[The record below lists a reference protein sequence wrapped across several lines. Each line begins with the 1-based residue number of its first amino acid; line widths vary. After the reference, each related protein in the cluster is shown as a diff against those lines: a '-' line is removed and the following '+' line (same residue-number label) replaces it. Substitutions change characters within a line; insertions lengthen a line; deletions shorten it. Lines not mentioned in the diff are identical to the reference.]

1 MPETRWLAAGL
12 CLLVLAGCASREV
25 LEPLPGEPPPGTD
38 LSGTFELSS
47 DRGEIER
54 RISAAIR
61 ATDGAGNRV
70 VFRPPDAAATGD
82 RRDSGRVNSGLVYVF
97 LETGDT
103 LKITQTASALFVSF
117 DRAVVEEYRF
127 GENREVRVGQAK
139 AQRVSGWVDADY
151 VIETLGRNGMKLTER
166 YQLSADGDTLV
177 RRMTFRSKADDTR
190 TVIERYARAKE
201 GRQTR

>member
-1 MPETRWLAAGL
+1 MLESRWLAAGL
-12 CLLVLAGCASREV
+12 CLLLVAGCASREV
-25 LEPLPGEPPPGTD
+25 LEPLPGEPPAGTD
-38 LSGTFELSS
+38 LSGYFELSS

-61 ATDGAGNRV
+61 ATDGAGDRV
-70 VFRPPDAAATGD
+70 VLRPPEPAARGG
-82 RRDSGRVNSGLVYVF
+82 RRNAGRVNSGLVYVF
-97 LETGDT
+97 LETGET

-127 GENREVRVGQAK
+127 GENREVRVGQAT
-139 AQRVSGWVDADY
+139 AQRVSGWVDGDY

-166 YQLSADGDTLV
+166 YQLSDDGDTLV
-177 RRMTFRSKADDTR
+177 RRMTFRSKGDETR
-190 TVIERYARAKE
+190 TVIERYARSKE

>member
-1 MPETRWLAAGL
+1 MLEMRWLAAGFCFL
-12 CLLVLAGCASREV
+12 ILAGCATPEV
-25 LEPLPGEPPPGTD
+25 LEPLPGEPPPGVD
-38 LSGTFELSS
+38 ISGTFELSS

-61 ATDGAGNRV
+61 ATDGAGDRV
-70 VFRPPDAAATGD
+70 VLRPPEPGARGG
-82 RRDSGRVNSGLVYVF
+82 RRDSGKVNSGLVYVF

-127 GENREVRVGQAK
+127 GEHREVRVGQAT
-139 AQRVSGWVDADY
+139 ARRVSGWVDGDY
-151 VIETLGRNGMKLTER
+151 VIETLGRNGMKLIER

-177 RRMTFRSKADDTR
+177 RRMTFRSKDDERR
-190 TVIERYARAKE
+190 TVIERYARSN
-201 GRQTR
+201 